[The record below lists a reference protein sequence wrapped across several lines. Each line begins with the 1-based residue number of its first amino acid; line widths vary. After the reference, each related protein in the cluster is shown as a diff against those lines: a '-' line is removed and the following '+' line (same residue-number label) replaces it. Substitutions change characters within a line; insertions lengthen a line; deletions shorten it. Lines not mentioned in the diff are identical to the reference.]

1 MTFSSCTNPGPI
13 QVDGHEGGWDG
24 EVVDEGVKLQHEPE
38 LVGGGNEADEEVD
51 LKEKERLE
59 VGF

>member
-13 QVDGHEGGWDG
+13 QVDGHEGGRDG

-38 LVGGGNEADEEVD
+38 LVRSRNEADEEVD
-51 LKEKERLE
+51 LKEKERIE